1 MNSLPCGASAA
12 AAGAAFSGGPAC
24 DAHTVFAPSGGAFRP
39 SLPACKPFKNQPLK
53 VAPSQVD
60 AGTGPGG
67 GGGGGNRVGAA
78 ASAAF
83 GPATKKC
90 IKTYKVNRRRPK
102 VHSPSVEEEAGG
114 SASFRL
120 GLACTSHTMQNY
132 SLPACRKHRLPAVAA
147 RALRQ
152 ARQPSPGLCLHNSH
166 QAELQPSGLQKH
178 RLPAVAALPA
188 RGLAG
193 TTPIPNC

>member
-1 MNSLPCGASAA
+1 MLILFRAFRRGLPAKPSGLQAFQESAFEGGAQPGRRRNWPRWRRRGRQPRGSCS
-12 AAGAAFSGGPAC
+12 FRRLWAC
-24 DAHTVFAPSGGAFRP
+24 DE
-39 SLPACKPFKNQPLK
+39 
-53 VAPSQVD
+53 
-60 AGTGPGG
+60 
-67 GGGGGNRVGAA
+67 
-78 ASAAF
+78 
-83 GPATKKC
+83 KC
-90 IKTYKVNRRRPK
+90 IKHIKLTGDALNCTLLPWKRKPAARQL
-102 VHSPSVEEEAGG
+102 SPW
-114 SASFRL
+114 L
-120 GLACTSHTMQNY
+120 GLHKSHHAELQP
-132 SLPACRKHRLPAVAA
+132 SGLQKHRLPAVAA